1 MDETRSEPCFVGIGV
16 GKAHL
21 DIFIHVVG
29 HPSGEGFRL
38 NRDPAGLD
46 ELLARLQPRA
56 PALIVLEATGGFE
69 RVVTAALWGAGL
81 PVAVVNPRQIR
92 DFARASGRLAKTDRL
107 DPQIIARFAAAIR
120 PDQRPQP
127 DAAACELA
135 DLLARRRQL
144 VEMISAETMRSH
156 QARLPAVRRRLA
168 AHLDWLNKELSQL
181 DADLDS
187 AVRASP
193 AWRERAALLLSVP
206 GIGHASTR
214 TLLADL
220 PELGS
225 LDRRRIAA
233 LVGLAPVAHDSGQHR
248 GARHIQGGRGTVR
261 AALYMAAWIAS
272 RCNPVLKDMY
282 QRLRAAGKP
291 RKVALVACMRR
302 LLTILNAM
310 VRDNTPW
317 RAA

>member
-1 MDETRSEPCFVGIGV
+1 M
-16 GKAHL
+16 
-21 DIFIHVVG
+21 
-29 HPSGEGFRL
+29 
-38 NRDPAGLD
+38 
-46 ELLARLQPRA
+46 
-56 PALIVLEATGGFE
+56 
-69 RVVTAALWGAGL
+69 
-81 PVAVVNPRQIR
+81 
-92 DFARASGRLAKTDRL
+92 
-107 DPQIIARFAAAIR
+107 
-120 PDQRPQP
+120 
-127 DAAACELA
+127 
-135 DLLARRRQL
+135 
-144 VEMISAETMRSH
+144 
-156 QARLPAVRRRLA
+156 
-168 AHLDWLNKELSQL
+168 SQL

-291 RKVALVACMRR
+291 RKVVLVACMRR